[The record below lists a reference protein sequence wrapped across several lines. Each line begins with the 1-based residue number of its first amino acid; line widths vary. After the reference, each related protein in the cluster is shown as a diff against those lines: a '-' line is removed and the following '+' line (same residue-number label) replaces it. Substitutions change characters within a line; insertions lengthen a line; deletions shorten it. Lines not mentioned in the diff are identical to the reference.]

1 MLKQEKPVRVEV
13 CASSLKDCLV
23 AEKAGAHRIELNQA
37 LHLGGLT
44 PSYGLV
50 KQVQEH
56 CRLPIIAMIR
66 PRGAGFCYSET
77 EFAVMYEDA
86 KALLELG
93 VAGLAFGFLTDECS
107 IDKKRTQ
114 KFVSLCHD
122 YGKKAVFHRAFD
134 RTCDP
139 FVAIETLI
147 DLQVDRI
154 LTSGLK
160 PVAYQGMALLK
171 TLQKRYSKH
180 IELCVAAG
188 INETNVAEI
197 VDTTQINQVHGSFKS
212 WRHDPTTESNHI
224 SQALD
229 DAGHY
234 EYADENKIKACLS
247 VLQ

>member
-1 MLKQEKPVRVEV
+1 MHKQKKPVIVEV
-13 CASSLKDCLV
+13 CATSLNDCLV
-23 AEKAGAHRIELNQA
+23 AEKVGAHRIELNQA

-50 KQVQEH
+50 KQVQAY
-56 CRLPIIAMIR
+56 CGLPIIVMIR
-66 PRGAGFCYSET
+66 ARGAGFCYSET

-93 VAGLAFGFLTDECS
+93 VAGLAFGFLTDECT
-107 IDKKRTQ
+107 IDKARTQ
-114 KFVSLCHD
+114 KFVSLCHA
-122 YGKKAVFHRAFD
+122 YGKQAVFHRAFD
-134 RTCDP
+134 RTRDP
-139 FVAIETLI
+139 FAAIETLI
-147 DLQVDRI
+147 DLRVDRI
-154 LTSGLK
+154 LTSGLA
-160 PVAYQGMALLK
+160 PSAYQGMALLK

-197 VDTTQINQVHGSFKS
+197 VQTTQINQVHGSFKS
-212 WRHDPTTESNHI
+212 WQHDPTTESNHI

-229 DAGHY
+229 AAGHY
-234 EYADENKIKACLS
+234 EYADAKKIKACLS